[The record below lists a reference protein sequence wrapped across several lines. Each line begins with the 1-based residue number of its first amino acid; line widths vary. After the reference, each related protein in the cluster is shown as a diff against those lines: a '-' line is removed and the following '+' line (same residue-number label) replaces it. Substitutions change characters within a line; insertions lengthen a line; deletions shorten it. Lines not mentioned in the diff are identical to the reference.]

1 MVDQINLST
10 TDTTAVATAQAAA
23 DAASAAKFA
32 AQAAPAPQA
41 LQANELIGGKFKTQD
56 DLLKAY
62 KELESKIGAPK
73 APDSPVSPA
82 TPPTT
87 APTGDLKTG
96 EAASLTIDAT
106 AATAAAA
113 SAGFKMADLSAEY
126 AANGDL
132 TPETYAKL
140 EKAGFG
146 KDVVEVFIDGQ
157 KARVQA
163 EHTQILTK
171 AGVTSESFGA
181 MIEWAKVTLSPEDIK
196 SYNDAVNG
204 PVGTRQFALE
214 AMHHRFVRAQG
225 SDPKLFTGQRGTP
238 ATNDIYRS
246 TEQMVAD
253 MKNPLYAKDP
263 AFRAEV
269 EAKVYRSKLS

>member
-1 MVDQINLST
+1 MVETLNLST
-10 TDTTAVATAQAAA
+10 TDTTAVATAQATA

-32 AQAAPAPQA
+32 AQAAPAP
-41 LQANELIGGKFKTQD
+41 ELLAGKFKSVD
-56 DLLKAY
+56 ELVKSY
-62 KELESKIGAPK
+62 KELESKVGAPK
-73 APDSPVSPA
+73 VTEAPVPIPNA
-82 TPPTT
+82 TATEIVKDP
-87 APTGDLKTG
+87 
-96 EAASLTIDAT
+96 ASLTID
-106 AATAAAA
+106 ATAAAA